1 MSTKPPG
8 IYQPAPT
15 ATKPAL
21 DWTWPDFEPGEF
33 PIETLPIVAK
43 DAANAV
49 AETFRLPIE
58 LAGMT
63 ALATLAGACGKSW
76 QLEGAV
82 DGRAN
87 FANLYVV
94 VGARRG
100 VGKGSVSQ
108 LVAPLINASANLER
122 EWENN
127 QLPTLKAR
135 QAILKR
141 RIDTTLKSAA
151 KPISAEQREY
161 EDEIVKFQ
169 QEYDQ
174 IQREIDSP
182 PSLWV
187 GNVTSEKLGALLSS
201 SSDESL
207 LVYSPE
213 AGEVLRVFFGKY
225 RSDGKGDIDLLLSG
239 YSCEAV
245 KVDRIGRPPVSLE
258 APCITTLLMVQPSLV
273 TELYSNEEAR
283 ERGLL
288 ARFLGFNA
296 LCDMM
301 EDDGISRKLSQSAME
316 AWGTQI
322 TNMLEFRRKHITPKK
337 VQVPEDAASI
347 LRKYHNESIK
357 LCKGPLSALAGDLS
371 RWRENACRIA
381 LIIHA
386 TDNPDS
392 CNLAVETAERAVLI
406 SRWNQLSSLRLLT
419 SGIEINARARGDKL
433 IEWIH
438 KAGGKLTVGALH
450 KNHGMSQE
458 EAASLCRTF
467 PKNFSIEPH
476 RDPKG
481 GPHTKLVRLLS

>member
-1 MSTKPPG
+1 
-8 IYQPAPT
+8 
-15 ATKPAL
+15 
-21 DWTWPDFEPGEF
+21 
-33 PIETLPIVAK
+33 
-43 DAANAV
+43 
-49 AETFRLPIE
+49 
-58 LAGMT
+58 
-63 ALATLAGACGKSW
+63 
-76 QLEGAV
+76 
-82 DGRAN
+82 
-87 FANLYVV
+87 
-94 VGARRG
+94 
-100 VGKGSVSQ
+100 
-108 LVAPLINASANLER
+108 
-122 EWENN
+122 
-127 QLPTLKAR
+127 
-135 QAILKR
+135 
-141 RIDTTLKSAA
+141 
-151 KPISAEQREY
+151 
-161 EDEIVKFQ
+161 
-169 QEYDQ
+169 
-174 IQREIDSP
+174 
-182 PSLWV
+182 
-187 GNVTSEKLGALLSS
+187 
-201 SSDESL
+201 
-207 LVYSPE
+207 
-213 AGEVLRVFFGKY
+213 
-225 RSDGKGDIDLLLSG
+225 
-239 YSCEAV
+239 
-245 KVDRIGRPPVSLE
+245 
-258 APCITTLLMVQPSLV
+258 MVQPSLV

>member
-33 PIETLPIVAK
+33 PIKTLPIVAK

-135 QAILKR
+135 QSILKQ
-141 RIDTTLKSAA
+141 RIHTTLRSAA
-151 KPISAEQREY
+151 KPTSIEQREC
-161 EDEIVKFQ
+161 EDDIVIYQK
-169 QEYDQ
+169 EHDQ
-174 IQREIDSP
+174 IQREIDAP

-225 RSDGKGDIDLLLSG
+225 RADGKGDIDLLLSG

-245 KVDRIGRPPVSLE
+245 KVDRIGRPSISLE
-258 APCITTLLMVQPSLV
+258 APCITILLMVQPSLIS
-273 TELYSNEEAR
+273 ELYGNEEAR

-288 ARFLGFNA
+288 ARILSFNA
-296 LCDMM
+296 SCEMV
-301 EDDGISRKLSQSAME
+301 EDDGLSKRLNQSVME
-316 AWGTQI
+316 AWGTRI
-322 TNMLEFRRKHITPKK
+322 TDMLEFRKKNKIPKK
-337 VQVPEDAASI
+337 VNVSKDASAV
-347 LRKYHNESIK
+347 LRKYHNESIQ

-381 LIIHA
+381 LIIHV

-392 CNLAVETAERAVLI
+392 PNVDVETAERAVLI
-406 SRWNQLSSLRLLT
+406 ARWAQLSSLRNLT
-419 SGIEINARARGDKL
+419 SGIEIQARARGDKL
-433 IEWIH
+433 TEWIY

-450 KNHGMSQE
+450 KNHGMSEE
-458 EAASLCRTF
+458 EATSLCRTF
-467 PKNFSIEPH
+467 PKTFSIEPH
-476 RDPKG
+476 SDPKG